1 MPLTWLTVLNVE
13 PYLFSFGLVLSV
25 LACGISRSRS
35 RSRRP
40 LTAQDHQSFNPLQL
54 TKHSIG
60 DLNSL
65 STIELQAR
73 VLMTKAC
80 DKEISVEEFYKYF
93 TFTNL
98 PFFCPKQLDK
108 SKPYK
113 LLCLFGPPGI
123 GKSSAA
129 EGINKFIQ
137 GEKVTTTSK
146 KFYKYV
152 NEATNTNLYHYTNDS
167 FATATNIQWDK
178 LLQSLYSIQHSAGRH
193 FIIAEGHR
201 LFECEDLLDMADYI
215 IVLTATSATL
225 QARPDPRPPLSLQL
239 YQERISPHLEAINK
253 SKGILK
259 INAISS
265 PETIVKKIGAFVA
278 LKNQGF
284 KEAGRRLSDTPSLL
298 EVSQSTT

>member
-1 MPLTWLTVLNVE
+1 
-13 PYLFSFGLVLSV
+13 
-25 LACGISRSRS
+25 
-35 RSRRP
+35 
-40 LTAQDHQSFNPLQL
+40 
-54 TKHSIG
+54 
-60 DLNSL
+60 
-65 STIELQAR
+65 
-73 VLMTKAC
+73 MTKAC

-93 TFTNL
+93 NFTNI

-167 FATATNIQWDK
+167 FAKATEIQWDK

-193 FIIAEGHR
+193 FIIVEGHR

-215 IVLTATSATL
+215 IVLTASSATL

-239 YQERISPHLEAINK
+239 YQERIAPHLEAINK
-253 SKGILK
+253 SNGILK
-259 INAISS
+259 VNAISS

-284 KEAGRRLSDTPSLL
+284 KDAGRRLSDTPSLL
-298 EVSQSTT
+298 EVSQSTTWIFYSDSICNPAALRLDCPDADENSYCTTCSPTALNWISF